1 MNIQTLKKSVIIMKP
16 EEEIKQE
23 LVEPDSNPGSFPA
36 AQNTEP
42 GHCQVTRKELHRR
55 WLRYR
60 PLHCQQTPIIPGYRG
75 DTGYILQ
82 YPEIGFTLHQAD
94 TRYIPHQEDTR
105 YTLHKADTRFTQH
118 QADTRYTP
126 DHPEIGYSLYQPSI
140 QHPLLISRGTP
151 HA

>member
-23 LVEPDSNPGSFPA
+23 LVEPDSDPGPFPA

-42 GHCQVTRKELHRR
+42 GPCKVSRKELHRR
-55 WLRYR
+55 WMRYR
-60 PLHCQQTPIIPGYRG
+60 PLHQTPIIPGYRG
-75 DTGYILQ
+75 DIGYTPHQADTRFTLH
-82 YPEIGFTLHQAD
+82 YPEIGFNLHQAD
-94 TRYIPHQEDTR
+94 TRFTPHQ
-105 YTLHKADTRFTQH
+105 ADTRFTPR

-126 DHPEIGYSLYQPSI
+126 DHPEIGYSLHQPSV
-140 QHPLLISRGTP
+140 QHPLLFSRRTP